1 LEANWTIYSL
11 TTNFD
16 KKIRVKEMMSGEL
29 DEKDV
34 LNFIESRPDFLETH
48 FGQGGSA
55 SNPNLIDATGKIA
68 ANAREEARRLSQAN
82 QSLLDAA
89 ATNILHW
96 QALHHATLGFLACN
110 DLTSFAQMLDE
121 ELPII
126 FGLAGARLLMPEQSA
141 IPQAEELGFLV
152 LPASEIGQ
160 LLAAGSIYLGPA
172 KGSGLFSTPV
182 ASMAA
187 IALPDQLPPPIAGS
201 ALVLAGRDKASFTPE
216 QGQTLLTN
224 LAEIAGVCLLARLET
239 G

>member
-1 LEANWTIYSL
+1 L
-11 TTNFD
+11 T

>member
-1 LEANWTIYSL
+1 L
-11 TTNFD
+11 T

-121 ELPII
+121 ELPVI
-126 FGLAGARLLMPEQSA
+126 FGLAGARLLMPKQSA

-152 LPASEIGQ
+152 LPATEIGQ

>member
-1 LEANWTIYSL
+1 
-11 TTNFD
+11 
-16 KKIRVKEMMSGEL
+16 MMSGEL

-48 FGQGGSA
+48 FGQGGSG
-55 SNPNLIDATGKIA
+55 SSPNLIDATGKIA
-68 ANAREEARRLSQAN
+68 ANAREEARHLSQAN

-121 ELPII
+121 ELPVI

-152 LPASEIGQ
+152 LPATEIGQ

-201 ALVLAGRDKASFTPE
+201 ALVLAGRDEASFTPE